1 MKQEHIDSYYA
12 RTRTPGS
19 DRAPLESDIE
29 TDVAVVGGGLAGL
42 SAALSL
48 VERGHKDVAVV
59 EANRVGWGAS
69 GRNGGFVGPGFAGG
83 MNDVIRRVGR
93 DRALELYNLTR
104 DAVRLVRSRIDRYRI
119 PCDPVDTGAIEAW
132 WINDSEGTKRDCD
145 ELNQVLGGNWEFW
158 PREKLREALVTR
170 RYYDGIHR
178 QGGFHFH
185 CLNYARGVA
194 RAIEAGGSRIFEATP
209 ARAIEPDGSGWIVR
223 TEKGQV
229 RARRV
234 VIACGGYIRGLHP
247 AMSAA
252 IQPIATYV
260 IATEPLGDRLK
271 EVIRGDWMI
280 TDSRFDFDYYRP
292 MRDTRILFG
301 AGIGIWGE
309 NPPGLRER
317 MRRRLLAVYPQLA
330 DVKIETAWGG
340 TMGYP
345 VHKMP
350 MTGEVA
356 PGLWYTLGY
365 GGHGMGTT
373 AMTGE
378 LVAGALTS
386 GDDRYRLLAPFKL
399 KGAGGPIGLL
409 GAQALYWWYQARDR
423 LNDRGPAPA

>member
-1 MKQEHIDSYYA
+1 MTHEHIDSYYA
-12 RTRTPGS
+12 RTRTPGR
-19 DRAPLESDIE
+19 DRPPLEGDIE
-29 TDVAVVGGGLAGL
+29 TDVAIVGGGLAGL

-48 VERGHKDVAVV
+48 IEGGHKDVVVV

-69 GRNGGFVGPGFAGG
+69 GRNGGFVSPGFAGG
-83 MNDVIRRVGR
+83 MKPLIKRYGP
-93 DRALELYNLTR
+93 DRARELYKLTL
-104 DAVRLVRSRIDRYRI
+104 DAVALVRGRIDRYGI
-119 PCDPVDTGAIEAW
+119 ACEPVDGGMIRAW
-132 WINDSEGTKRDCD
+132 WTDDADGARRDGE
-145 ELNQVLGGNWEFW
+145 ELSNVLGVTWEFW
-158 PREKLREALVTR
+158 PREKLRSALVTR
-170 RYYDGIHR
+170 RYYDALYR
-178 QGGFHFH
+178 REGFHFH
-185 CLNYARGVA
+185 CLNYAIGVA
-194 RAIEAGGSRIFEATP
+194 RAIEAGGGKIFETTP
-209 ARAIEPDGSGWIVR
+209 ARAIEPNGSGWIVR

-234 VIACGGYIRGLHP
+234 VVACGGYIRGLHP

-252 IQPIATYV
+252 VQPIATYV

-271 EVIRGDWMI
+271 DVIKGDWMI
-280 TDSRFDFDYYRP
+280 ADSRFDFDYYRP

-301 AGIGIWGE
+301 GGIAIWGE
-309 NPPGLRER
+309 SPPGLRER

-350 MTGEVA
+350 MTGEAA

-378 LVAGALTS
+378 LVAGAITG

-423 LNDRGPAPA
+423 LNDRGPAPV